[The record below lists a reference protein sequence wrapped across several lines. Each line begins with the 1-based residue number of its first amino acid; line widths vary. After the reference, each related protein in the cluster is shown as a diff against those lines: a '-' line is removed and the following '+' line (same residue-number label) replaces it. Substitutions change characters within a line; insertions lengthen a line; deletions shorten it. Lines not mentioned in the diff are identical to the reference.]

1 MQIFWESS
9 KKNQLNG
16 AKKIQIRWAATCNKN
31 EQQQKDA
38 KNNGEL

>member
-1 MQIFWESS
+1 MQKFWECS

-16 AKKIQIRWAATCNKN
+16 ANKIQIRLAATCNKY
-31 EQQQKDA
+31 EQQNA

>member
-1 MQIFWESS
+1 MQKFWESS

-16 AKKIQIRWAATCNKN
+16 AKKIQIRLAATCNKY
-31 EQQQKDA
+31 EQQQNA